1 MSKEQIEQKLGELRA
16 LKLPQLNKKSR
27 AHQDWKREL
36 ERLTSLLDTEINKMQ
51 NLLK

>member
-1 MSKEQIEQKLGELRA
+1 MSKNQIELKLEELRA

-27 AHQDWKREL
+27 AHQDWKQEL
-36 ERLTSLLDTEINKMQ
+36 QRLTSLLDGEINKMQ